1 MRLSDRLRQA
11 EEQGAQ
17 AAHRGAELV
26 KGGIHNIEANL
37 QRLRAGRKRAK
48 TNLPVSAYPDPEQEA
63 ATSNPKVRTGIVS
76 VNGQDVGKMRCTG
89 R

>member
-11 EEQGAQ
+11 EEQGTK

-26 KGGIHNIEANL
+26 KGGIHNIEAGL
-37 QRLRAGRKRAK
+37 QKLRDQRKRAK
-48 TNLPVSAYPDPEQEA
+48 TNMPVSAYPDPEQEA
-63 ATSNPKVRTGIVS
+63 TSSNPKVRTGIIS